1 MEIVLGILGG
11 FGGLLFFVAIC
22 LTMWRIAELKRV
34 QEESLRTLLEIK
46 NTLLE
51 IKNSLASVTAVLTR
65 NDTTA
70 PPSLTKDELFR
81 IL

>member
-11 FGGLLFFVAIC
+11 FGGLLFFFAIC
-22 LTMWRIAELKRV
+22 ITMWRIAELKRV
-34 QEESLRTLLEIK
+34 QEESLK
-46 NTLLE
+46 ALLE

-70 PPSLTKDELFR
+70 PPSLTKDEIFR